1 MGTKQSDFWSLLKLA
16 WDDSPQFTELVKR
29 NGDILFMTGPHEE
42 TLFHYLIVEEQL
54 EAAKRLRALGAT
66 LESRN
71 EFGATPL
78 IDAASIGALATVQFL
93 VSEGANINAVDENRE
108 SALFL
113 AASGKHREVFE
124 FLVSCGADP
133 NLEDELGDTPA
144 KVLERG

>member
-1 MGTKQSDFWSLLKLA
+1 MGTKHSEFWSLLKLA
-16 WDDSPQFTELVKR
+16 WDDSSQFTELVKR

-42 TLFHYLIVEEQL
+42 TLFHYLVVEEQL

-66 LESRN
+66 LDSRN

-93 VSEGANINAVDENRE
+93 VSEGSNINAVDENRE
-108 SALFL
+108 SALFH
-113 AASGKHREVFE
+113 AAVGKHREVFE

-133 NLEDELGDTPA
+133 NLEDEIGDTPA
-144 KVLERG
+144 KVLEWE